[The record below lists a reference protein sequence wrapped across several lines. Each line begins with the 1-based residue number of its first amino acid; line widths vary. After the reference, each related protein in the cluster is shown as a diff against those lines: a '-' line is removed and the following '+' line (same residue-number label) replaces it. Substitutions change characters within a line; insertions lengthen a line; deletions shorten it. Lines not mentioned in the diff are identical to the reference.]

1 MSYLIYSKEN
11 CPYCEQI
18 KQVMNLL
25 NLNHEIL
32 TLDKNFS
39 KEEFY
44 EIFSE
49 GTSFPQ
55 VIMDGTKLGGC
66 KDTILF
72 LKGQKVL

>member
-1 MSYLIYSKEN
+1 MNYLIYSKEN

-32 TLDKNFS
+32 SLDENFS
-39 KEEFY
+39 KKEFY
-44 EIFSE
+44 EIFGESS
-49 GTSFPQ
+49 TFPQ
-55 VIMDGTKLGGC
+55 VIVDGTQLGGC

-72 LKGQKVL
+72 LKEQKVL